1 MTREKSKNVAAKKS
15 AAKKSGVKKR
25 RSKPKI
31 LLIDVDLDRIKMI
44 AARLRAEG
52 FSVVGCSTTRGALGR
67 IRREMPDA
75 VIVEVILP
83 TMSGFEIGARMQA
96 DPKLWHIPIL
106 FTTDIQNSNGQSQD
120 YFSRPLH
127 MPSLVSALRAR
138 TSA

>member
-1 MTREKSKNVAAKKS
+1 MTREKAKNVVAKT
-15 AAKKSGVKKR
+15 SGVKKR
-25 RSKPKI
+25 RSKPKV
-31 LLIDVDLDRIKMI
+31 LLIDVDRDHIKQI
-44 AARLRAEG
+44 AARLCAEG
-52 FSVVGCSTTRGALGR
+52 FSVIGYSTTRGALGC

-96 DPKLWHIPIL
+96 DPKLSHIPIL
-106 FTTDIQNSNGQSQD
+106 FTTDIQNSNGENHD

-127 MPSLVSALRAR
+127 MPSLVRALRSR